1 MTKRA
6 ILIRGRSRGRVVRL
20 RLRDEPAKL
29 RVCRACLRA
38 HTDASCP
45 TVA

>member
-6 ILIRGRSRGRVVRL
+6 VLIRGRGTGRIVRL
-20 RLRDEPAKL
+20 HLHDEPAKL

-38 HTDASCP
+38 HANASCP